1 MRLVAKKAG
10 VSTSATYRHY
20 NNKNDLKAEVLRKGF
35 QFLNEGMKGFQTSDA
50 NFASYGAH
58 YIRFGLEYPHIYDL
72 MFGNIDIDMTLY
84 PDLKAVSNASFD
96 GLVEGVRAFIPNK
109 SRKEIL
115 IKAHNVWASVHGI
128 VGILRRSEWQGSK
141 TETTEW
147 IKENIE
153 DYLKMT
159 TFS

>member
-35 QFLNEGMKGFQTSDA
+35 QFLNKGIKGFQTNDA

-72 MFGNIDIDMTLY
+72 MFGNLDIDITLY
-84 PDLKAVSNASFD
+84 PDLEALSNASFD
-96 GLVEGVRAFIPNK
+96 GLVEGVKAFIPNK
-109 SRKEIL
+109 SRKDIL

-128 VGILRRSEWQGSK
+128 VGILRRAEWQGSE

>member
-96 GLVEGVRAFIPNK
+96 GLVEGVKTSLPNK

-115 IKAHNVWASVHGI
+115 IKAHHVWASVHGI
-128 VGILRRSEWQGSK
+128 VGILRRSERQGSE

>member
-35 QFLNEGMKGFQTSDA
+35 QFLNEGMKGFQNSDA

-109 SRKEIL
+109 PRKEIL

-128 VGILRRSEWQGSK
+128 VGILRRSEWQGSE

>member
-128 VGILRRSEWQGSK
+128 VGILRRSEWQGSE

-159 TFS
+159 TFN

>member
-128 VGILRRSEWQGSK
+128 VGILRRSEWQGSE

-147 IKENIE
+147 IKGNIE

>member
-10 VSTSATYRHY
+10 VSASATYRHY
-20 NNKNDLKAEVLRKGF
+20 SNKNDLKAEVLRKGF
-35 QFLNEGMKGFQTSDA
+35 QFLNEGMKGFQPNDA
-50 NFASYGAH
+50 NFTSCGAH

-72 MFGNIDIDMTLY
+72 MFGNTDIDMTLY
-84 PDLKAVSNASFD
+84 PDLEALSNASFE
-96 GLVEGVRAFIPNK
+96 GLVEGVKASIPNK
-109 SRKEIL
+109 SQKDIL
-115 IKAHNVWASVHGI
+115 MKAYNVWASVHGI
-128 VGILRRSEWQGSK
+128 VGILRRSERQGSE

-153 DYLKMT
+153 DYLEMT

>member
-35 QFLNEGMKGFQTSDA
+35 QFLNEGMKGLQTSDA
-50 NFASYGAH
+50 NFSSYGAH

-128 VGILRRSEWQGSK
+128 VGILRRSEWQGSE

>member
-128 VGILRRSEWQGSK
+128 VGILRRSEWQGSE

>member
-128 VGILRRSEWQGSK
+128 VGILRRSEWQGSE

-153 DYLKMT
+153 DYLKMKT
-159 TFS
+159 IS